1 MWMRK
6 IIQLI
11 ARCFL
16 YFLIIPSVW
25 GIEGNWV
32 HRESVSMRL
41 VLPADG
47 IVSNEPFWIGWE
59 IVRKKGWHTY
69 WMHPGDVGVP
79 PNLDWHL
86 DGNFR
91 VESLILPTPV
101 RVDMSGIRASGHVGS
116 SFFIQKIHP
125 PDLKGVHS
133 IALRAKASW
142 LACSDVCLPG
152 RADLDLEVPVK
163 KKTIDDQKWQK
174 KIKLLLESL
183 PKPLPAEWK
192 GSVREIGKFYEVNFI
207 CPTTWSNRYIDFFG
221 ENRMVRS
228 NYSPKF
234 NVSEDGFS
242 LLMEKAPWR
251 PPESARFEG
260 LLAFRDETG
269 SPLFYRI
276 DLPVN

>member
-1 MWMRK
+1 
-6 IIQLI
+6 
-11 ARCFL
+11 
-16 YFLIIPSVW
+16 
-25 GIEGNWV
+25 
-32 HRESVSMRL
+32 
-41 VLPADG
+41 
-47 IVSNEPFWIGWE
+47 
-59 IVRKKGWHTY
+59 
-69 WMHPGDVGVP
+69 
-79 PNLDWHL
+79 
-86 DGNFR
+86 
-91 VESLILPTPV
+91 
-101 RVDMSGIRASGHVGS
+101 
-116 SFFIQKIHP
+116 
-125 PDLKGVHS
+125 
-133 IALRAKASW
+133 
-142 LACSDVCLPG
+142 
-152 RADLDLEVPVK
+152 
-163 KKTIDDQKWQK
+163 
-174 KIKLLLESL
+174 
-183 PKPLPAEWK
+183 LPAEWK